1 MNRRRLVP
9 GGDGWPSHLSHPG
22 LEPTP
27 RCLYA
32 EGDALP
38 PREQCIAIVGTR
50 RPTTSGIEIAS
61 RFARAFAE
69 SDLVVVSGLA
79 IGIDSVAHRAAL
91 GAGGFTIAV
100 LGCGL
105 DVCYPKRNATLRR
118 EIPARGTVVT
128 EYEDGTA
135 PHKQNFPARN
145 RIIAGL
151 ASAVVVVEGGPQSG
165 ALITAGYAAD
175 AGRDVFAVPG
185 SPLNAASSG
194 PNELIRKGATL
205 VTEPRQVFEDLAPQ
219 LVWRDA
225 YSPGDRGP
233 ELSEAEGRVL
243 TALDAVPATMD
254 RIAKAVDRP
263 EGEVSLCLAKLQL
276 RGLARRAR
284 TGGFEITEAGGRR
297 AGRLPV

>member
-1 MNRRRLVP
+1 MKRRRLLP
-9 GGDGWPSHLSHPG
+9 GDVGWPVHLAHTG
-22 LEPTP
+22 LEPIP
-27 RCLYA
+27 RLLYI

-38 PREQCIAIVGTR
+38 PRERCIAIVGTR
-50 RPTTSGIEIAS
+50 RPTASGIEITA
-61 RFARAFAE
+61 RFAKAFAE
-69 SDLVVVSGLA
+69 CDFVVVSGLA
-79 IGIDSVAHRAAL
+79 LGIDSAAHRAAL
-91 GAGGFTIAV
+91 SAGGSTIAV

-105 DVCYPKRNATLRR
+105 DVCYPKRNANLRR

-128 EYEDGTA
+128 EYESGTE

-151 ASAVVVVEGGPQSG
+151 ACAVVVVEGGFQSG

-185 SPLNAASSG
+185 SPFNAASAG

-233 ELSEAEGRVL
+233 QLTEAEESVL
-243 TALDAVPATMD
+243 TALDAVPVTMD
-254 RIAKAVDRP
+254 RIAKTVDRP

-297 AGRLPV
+297 VGRLAT